1 MARRPVAVLAL
12 LLSLAGL
19 LGIAGPVAPCDAKSG
34 DFCGLPRAEDLV
46 FVPGTDW
53 FAVSSDTP
61 DAPLQFIDARRGQ
74 RRPVTL
80 PFSVAPPRG
89 AGRSAPIGAA
99 DCPGPPTHWRAGG
112 NDLKRVGGRLRLAV
126 LNRVEPGAPVHDG
139 DERVELFEVTA
150 GRDGPAARWA
160 GCVPIDARW
169 ALNDIALAPDG
180 ALYGSHQF
188 DRPASPTAAAATR
201 QKWLAGEPTGFAVA
215 WTSAAGWQRVPDTD
229 VSFANGVAVS
239 SDGRSLAVAGTYS
252 SALLLVD
259 RRSGTVRRVP
269 LPHTPD
275 NVTAL
280 PDGHFLS
287 AGHTGVPVT
296 GVDPCRDPKA
306 VPCGFPFAIAEVD
319 REAQVR
325 VRFSHDGSRIPGAS
339 VAVPH
344 DGQLYLGS
352 FFGDRVTVVP
362 LP

>member
-1 MARRPVAVLAL
+1 M
-12 LLSLAGL
+12 
-19 LGIAGPVAPCDAKSG
+19 
-34 DFCGLPRAEDLV
+34 
-46 FVPGTDW
+46 
-53 FAVSSDTP
+53 
-61 DAPLQFIDARRGQ
+61 
-74 RRPVTL
+74 
-80 PFSVAPPRG
+80 
-89 AGRSAPIGAA
+89 
-99 DCPGPPTHWRAGG
+99 
-112 NDLKRVGGRLRLAV
+112 
-126 LNRVEPGAPVHDG
+126 
-139 DERVELFEVTA
+139 
-150 GRDGPAARWA
+150 
-160 GCVPIDARW
+160 
-169 ALNDIALAPDG
+169 
-180 ALYGSHQF
+180 
-188 DRPASPTAAAATR
+188 
-201 QKWLAGEPTGFAVA
+201 
-215 WTSAAGWQRVPDTD
+215 
-229 VSFANGVAVS
+229 S